1 MKEAAKYDIG
11 RADPKSFEGFIA
23 RALERDGL
31 KGAVRE
37 AELAFREFS
46 DGEVMRAAEDMHP
59 KVRTAVL
66 KMVRGRSKA

>member
-1 MKEAAKYDIG
+1 MRESAKYEID
-11 RADPKSFEGFIA
+11 RPDPKSSEGFIA

-37 AELAFREFS
+37 AQLAFREFS
-46 DGEVMRAAEDMHP
+46 DAEIERAADGMHP

-66 KMVRGRSKA
+66 KMLKARAKA

>member
-1 MKEAAKYDIG
+1 MREAAKYEIE
-11 RADPKSFEGFIA
+11 RPDPKSSEGFIA

-46 DGEVMRAAEDMHP
+46 DAEIKKSAEDMNP

-66 KMVRGRSKA
+66 KMLRIRSKG